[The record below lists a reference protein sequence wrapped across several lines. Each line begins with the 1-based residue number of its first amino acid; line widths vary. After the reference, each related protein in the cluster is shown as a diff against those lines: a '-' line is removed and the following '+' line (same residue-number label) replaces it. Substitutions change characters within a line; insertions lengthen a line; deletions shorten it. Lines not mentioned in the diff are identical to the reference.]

1 MKDTTENARTA
12 TNSATIASQEQN
24 RPFGFYR
31 GRVGCRC
38 GTLTMLAV
46 IVESVFGLRAMRESW
61 TALEQ
66 VMFHATFYPC

>member
-1 MKDTTENARTA
+1 MRGSCERT
-12 TNSATIASQEQN
+12 
-24 RPFGFYR
+24 
-31 GRVGCRC
+31 
-38 GTLTMLAV
+38 TLTMLAV